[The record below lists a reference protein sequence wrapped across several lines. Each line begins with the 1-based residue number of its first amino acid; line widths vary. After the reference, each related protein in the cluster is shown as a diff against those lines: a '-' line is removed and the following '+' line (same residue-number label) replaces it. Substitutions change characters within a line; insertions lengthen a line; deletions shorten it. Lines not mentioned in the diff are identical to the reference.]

1 VSKRSTKEKSSGKSS
16 KKQGM
21 SPSTLILFV
30 ILVAVLYL
38 LQQFGIIDLG
48 LFATPTPT
56 GVPPVSTAGGEPTAP
71 TTTVMPPISTTEGE
85 PAAGWYQVYFTTPK
99 YPDEEKDHVGGLD
112 EKLVEAVNKAESSID
127 IAAYDFDLENVAQA
141 LVKAQE
147 NGVRVRFV
155 TDTDNVDLDAIK
167 MLEKAD
173 IPVVQDDRGA
183 IMHDKFV
190 VIDKKIVWTGSWNL
204 TVNGTYRNNNNVM
217 VINSPSLAANYTA
230 EFEEMFAD
238 EAFGPRSPAN
248 TPHPQLTINGVL
260 VENYFAPEDEVMDK
274 IVAQLEKA
282 QKSVQ
287 FMAFSFTDDRMGQVL
302 RDKAKAGLKVQGLF
316 EKRGSDT
323 EYSEYGILKK
333 QKMDVL
339 TDANRYILHHK
350 VVIIDEATVIL
361 GSFNFSESAD
371 ESNDENILIV
381 HDADVAESYLS
392 EFQRLYQQATAVAP

>member
-1 VSKRSTKEKSSGKSS
+1 MTKKRSTKKKSSGKNS
-16 KKQGM
+16 KKQTM
-21 SPSTLILFV
+21 PLSTFILFV
-30 ILVAVLYL
+30 VVLAALYL

-48 LFATPTPT
+48 LLPTPTQTPTVAPPISTPVPTPT
-56 GVPPVSTAGGEPTAP
+56 GA
-71 TTTVMPPISTTEGE
+71 PPISTTGGE

-112 EKLVEAVNKAESSID
+112 EKLAEAVSKAESSID
-127 IAAYDFDLENVAQA
+127 IAAYEFDLENVAQA
-141 LVKAQE
+141 LVKAAE

-155 TDTDNVDLDAIK
+155 TDTDNIEEEAIK
-167 MLEKAD
+167 VLEKAN
-173 IPVVQDDRGA
+173 IPVAQDDRGA
-183 IMHDKFV
+183 IMHNKFV
-190 VIDKKIVWTGSWNL
+190 IIDKKIVWTGSWNL

-217 VINSPSLAANYTA
+217 VINSPELAENYTE

-238 EAFGPRSPAN
+238 EAFGPTSPAN

-260 VENYFAPEDEVMDK
+260 VENYFAPEDEVMSK

-323 EYSEYGILKK
+323 QYSEYGILQK
-333 QKMDVL
+333 QKIDVL
-339 TDANRYILHHK
+339 TDANKYILHHK

-361 GSFNFSESAD
+361 GSFNFSKNAD

-381 HDADVAESYLS
+381 HDAGVASKYLA
-392 EFQRLYQQATAVAP
+392 EFDRLYQQAASVVE